1 MTFYAELAE
10 IAGPTDHVEPGI
22 MPADWRDKRR
32 LGTARADGDHADVGH
47 SLWIAAIRRE
57 LAREILAAGFTDF
70 DAHVLYMTVRRTL
83 TQQISKIVFEN
94 RLDGIRYLSKHGS
107 DAECWAIFEGRVI
120 LRDSEEEG
128 PISSAD
134 PELRRAMVT
143 YDLAFSDD

>member
-1 MTFYAELAE
+1 
-10 IAGPTDHVEPGI
+10 
-22 MPADWRDKRR
+22 
-32 LGTARADGDHADVGH
+32 
-47 SLWIAAIRRE
+47 
-57 LAREILAAGFTDF
+57 
-70 DAHVLYMTVRRTL
+70 MTVRRTL